1 MKKTVK
7 IVALALVCVMVLGML
22 VSCGGIDRGEY
33 VSEKGATYEFS
44 GNRYTYTMDKVVFKG
59 TYTIKEMD
67 GDKRIVLTIKE
78 RFVDGK
84 EIEFDDNA
92 AESDRYIGSKNG
104 VKFVEGDGYIVV
116 DTTKYTKR

>member
-7 IVALALVCVMVLGML
+7 IVALALALVMVLGML
-22 VSCGGIDRGEY
+22 VSCGGIERGEY
-33 VSEKGATYEFS
+33 VSESGSTYEIS
-44 GNRYTYTMDKVVFKG
+44 GNRYTYTMGKVTFKG

-84 EIEFDDNA
+84 EIEFGEDA
-92 AESDRYIGSKNG
+92 KESDRYIGSKNG

-116 DTTKYTKR
+116 DTIKYTKR